1 MRKKGVKTDSI
12 STFLGPDA
20 GLEGVLTF
28 QGTIRLDGT
37 IKGKIASGDGTLIV
51 GEQAL
56 VDAEIA
62 VGSAVVM
69 GRLTGTIAARDRI
82 EIYPPGRI
90 TGDIQAPVITIEE
103 GGLFN
108 GRCTMTPHP
117 ETVQKDRLLS
127 EKNVSVPKTT
137 AD

>member
-12 STFLGPDA
+12 STFVGPDA

-37 IKGKIASGDGTLIV
+37 IKGKITSGDGTLIV
-51 GEQAL
+51 GEQAV

-62 VGSAVVM
+62 VGSAIVM
-69 GRLTGTIAARDRI
+69 GRLTGTITASDRI
-82 EIYPPGRI
+82 EVYPPGRI

-117 ETVQKDRLLS
+117 ETVQKPRLLP
-127 EKNVSVPKTT
+127 EKKVSDPQAIAK
-137 AD
+137 

>member
-12 STFLGPDA
+12 STFVGPDA

-37 IKGKIASGDGTLIV
+37 VKGKITSADGTLIV
-51 GEQAL
+51 GEQAV

-62 VGSAVVM
+62 VGSAIVM

-108 GRCTMTPHP
+108 GRCTMTPRP
-117 ETVQKDRLLS
+117 ETAQKDRPLPG
-127 EKNVSVPKTT
+127 KTVSVPKTI
-137 AD
+137 AN

>member
-12 STFLGPDA
+12 STFVGPDA

-37 IKGKIASGDGTLIV
+37 VKGKITSGDGTLIV
-51 GEQAL
+51 GEQAV
-56 VDAEIA
+56 VDAEIV

-69 GRLTGTIAARDRI
+69 GRLTGTVTASDRI

-90 TGDIQAPVITIEE
+90 TGDIQAPVVTIEE
-103 GGLFN
+103 GGFFN
-108 GRCTMTPHP
+108 GRCTMTPRL
-117 ETVQKDRLLS
+117 ETVQKTRLLPQK
-127 EKNVSVPKTT
+127 EVSDPRAIAK
-137 AD
+137 